1 MFGILAS
8 MMHNATRTE
17 THTLREMDRARRL
30 SEQREAEKRRHR
42 DALEELNRY
51 RRGYW

>member
-8 MMHNATRTE
+8 MMHNATRTD
-17 THTLREMDRARRL
+17 TRPSADCDRVRRLHQQREDEARRR
-30 SEQREAEKRRHR
+30 RE
-42 DALEELNRY
+42 ALEELDRF